1 MALGD
6 ESGRPVWVSGVTQE
20 GLAVIGGALSRAAI
34 LTHTFVPPARRI
46 KLMHAADAPS
56 VKRRETVTVSGEGRA
71 FFDRFNAQN
80 PIESMV
86 TVNRKG
92 KFCAPWR
99 HEEVASVHV
108 YPDGGWYD
116 FGKDKRHGKDA
127 FDLWCALNGYW
138 NAVANKPD
146 RKAAYRFLNPLPQKE
161 SATEQSGDAT
171 ATDAQDATP
180 GADDPFASIWDGG
193 EE

>member
-1 MALGD
+1 
-6 ESGRPVWVSGVTQE
+6 
-20 GLAVIGGALSRAAI
+20 
-34 LTHTFVPPARRI
+34 
-46 KLMHAADAPS
+46 
-56 VKRRETVTVSGEGRA
+56 
-71 FFDRFNAQN
+71 
-80 PIESMV
+80 MV
-86 TVNRKG
+86 TIDRKG

-146 RKAAYRFLNPLPQKE
+146 RKAAYRFLNPRSQGG
-161 SATEQSGDAT
+161 ATGARRAPASGAVDMGER
-171 ATDAQDATP
+171 
-180 GADDPFASIWDGG
+180 GARDDDPFAGVWEEG
-193 EE
+193 EV